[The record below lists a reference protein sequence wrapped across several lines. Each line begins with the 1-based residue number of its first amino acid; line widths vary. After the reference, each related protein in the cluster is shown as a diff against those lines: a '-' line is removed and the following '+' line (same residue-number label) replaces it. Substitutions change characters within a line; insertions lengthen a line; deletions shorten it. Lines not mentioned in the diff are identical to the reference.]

1 MLFNLFIALTLEE
14 KIKAVES
21 VFQTLDREIAVFQQ
35 RSGLHCLAGCGKCCL
50 KPDIEA
56 TVLEFMPFAYHC
68 IEMALALTWR
78 DKLDASGSTIC
89 EILNPLAMGGHCSE
103 YAHRGLIC
111 RLFGYA
117 VRANKYNKPELVTC
131 ATIKSELSVAYQ
143 QTVDEITTGTL
154 VAPGMR
160 AYYMQLHA
168 IDDELSRKFHPIN
181 IAIRKAIDE
190 VLHYFAYR
198 DVG

>member
-1 MLFNLFIALTLEE
+1 MTLEE

-21 VFQTLDREIAVFQQ
+21 VFQTLDHEIAVFQQ
-35 RSGLHCLAGCGKCCL
+35 RSGLHCLPGCGKCCL

-56 TVLEFMPFAYHC
+56 TVLEFMPFAYHLYRSG
-68 IEMALALTWR
+68 LALIWR
-78 DKLDASGSTIC
+78 DKLDASISPVC
-89 EILNPLAMGGHCSE
+89 EILNPLAAGGHCSE
-103 YAHRGLIC
+103 YTHRGLIC

-131 ATIKSELSVAYQ
+131 SVIKSELSEAYR
-143 QTVDEITTGTL
+143 QTVIDITSGSL
-154 VAPGMR
+154 PVPAMR